1 MSSSSDNGGAR
12 GLALVGTAVGE
23 MVVPILIGVWVDNR
37 YETGP
42 WGLSIGAFI
51 GIVGSFAHLILISR
65 RTPDKP
71 EKPENGEPPST
82 GTNI

>member
-12 GLALVGTAVGE
+12 GFALIGTAVGE
-23 MVVPILIGVWVDNR
+23 MVVPILIGVWVDNH
-37 YETGP
+37 YDTGP

-65 RTPDKP
+65 RSP
-71 EKPENGEPPST
+71 
-82 GTNI
+82 